1 MPPMRP
7 VAHDE
12 GGTVMHVRY
21 CECDACLPGVPAQPT
36 RVVSWGRRY
45 ANPRER
51 KRAQNARAYQR
62 RKLRALGMH
71 V

>member
-1 MPPMRP
+1 
-7 VAHDE
+7 
-12 GGTVMHVRY
+12 MHVRY
-21 CECDACLPGVPAQPT
+21 CECEACLPGVPAKPT

-62 RKLRALGMH
+62 RKLREAGIH